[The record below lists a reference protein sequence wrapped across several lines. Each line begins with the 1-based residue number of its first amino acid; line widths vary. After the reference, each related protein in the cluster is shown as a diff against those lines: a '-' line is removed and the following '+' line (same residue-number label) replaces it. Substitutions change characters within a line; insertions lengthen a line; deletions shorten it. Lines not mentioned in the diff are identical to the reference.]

1 MAPNKPGPIDR
12 PCCVVFDW
20 DDTLFPTT
28 SLQAEL
34 GSVEMGMVR
43 DPSLEEHLCKVLEEA
58 LRLAPEGTYIVT
70 NAIEGW
76 VKHCVE
82 NFYPAALPLLE
93 RVQVISARQRFFK
106 DTPEKDRPKA
116 TCPEDLL
123 TWKAAALQSL
133 TKEDS
138 GRGLSC
144 KDVGPLNVVAI
155 GDAPTDTKAART
167 LAPHLP
173 DGSWLKTVQ
182 LMPAPSLSCFGEQ
195 LRLILGAMAKVL
207 NHPES
212 ASLCVGPQQPKSPKQ
227 QPSNP
232 GYPKEFPV
240 TAAAAKKEDKTK
252 PIQRRSSGGGCRS
265 AVGSS
270 MPPNTPEVPMVHQ

>member
-1 MAPNKPGPIDR
+1 MAKSKEGRSDR

-34 GSVEMGMVR
+34 GS
-43 DPSLEEHLCKVLEEA
+43 LETGLVPDQILQEHLCKVLEEA

-93 RVQVISARQRFFK
+93 RVQVVSARQRFFVNTGEA
-106 DTPEKDRPKA
+106 DSRKA
-116 TCPEDLL
+116 TCPEDLFN
-123 TWKAAALQSL
+123 WKATAMQSL
-133 TKEDS
+133 SQEDG

-144 KDVGPLNVVAI
+144 KDAGPLNIVAI

-173 DGSWLKTVQ
+173 AGSWLKTVQ

-212 ASLCVGPQQPKSPKQ
+212 ASLCVGPQQPKTP
-227 QPSNP
+227 PSRAP
-232 GYPKEFPV
+232 QERPTSASTVDKEV
-240 TAAAAKKEDKTK
+240 KSK
-252 PIQRRSSGGGCRS
+252 PIQRRGSGGGCRS
-265 AVGSS
+265 AAVSS
-270 MPPNTPEVPMVHQ
+270 MPTNTPEVPMVHQ